1 MSNVSGAIS
10 ELNHTINTFESSVDV
25 HVQNIHQS
33 SLDVDAATERIYE
46 KILQFRQDMEHGEQ
60 KQLAHE
66 NIIRIDQIIKEQ
78 FSNYETIRR
87 TVMGVVRDFDIN
99 LVRNSTIQE
108 LSEELWITSS
118 RYWLSYALIAITA
131 WVNNYPDVAKNALAE
146 CGRKDA
152 IKTTLF
158 FCLLNLRF
166 NRMDAAKKWF
176 YEYFK
181 TLDPTMLQQE
191 TAVMLQA
198 FLNGIFGKD
207 KELEYEVIQVIDQ
220 WISIINEDAAICEE
234 LVSAYE
240 TYIHNLNPNVT
251 FDYQAIRDYC
261 SNSEELAKSFKDVS
275 KYQMLLDLLQSLNV
289 EEQVQNES
297 NYSERVDA
305 VLINLISNYDAEELD
320 LRNQQEY
327 FNMIVR
333 NEGEVEKADAQYEAA
348 MALQNEHFNIGK
360 QMIKWAIYD
369 DDDTTDVHVR
379 KFGFQNT
386 KQWFASGL
394 TRFGM
399 KVQQEFPIEYSL
411 QIDTWT
417 GVSNGEDQAELTENM
432 KNYYETNKFHNMYV
446 NTLNIVLLIAVIL
459 SAGLAFVTLYS
470 LVVTVAA
477 GAILA
482 FRCIKAAKEYPKRV
496 NAALE
501 ALGRT
506 LSEITD
512 FRQYFEESSKKKDD
526 VLSAA
531 EFI

>member
-1 MSNVSGAIS
+1 M
-10 ELNHTINTFESSVDV
+10 
-25 HVQNIHQS
+25 
-33 SLDVDAATERIYE
+33 
-46 KILQFRQDMEHGEQ
+46 
-60 KQLAHE
+60 
-66 NIIRIDQIIKEQ
+66 
-78 FSNYETIRR
+78 
-87 TVMGVVRDFDIN
+87 
-99 LVRNSTIQE
+99 
-108 LSEELWITSS
+108 
-118 RYWLSYALIAITA
+118 
-131 WVNNYPDVAKNALAE
+131 
-146 CGRKDA
+146 
-152 IKTTLF
+152 
-158 FCLLNLRF
+158 NLRF

-360 QMIKWAIYD
+360 QMIKL
-369 DDDTTDVHVR
+369 R
-379 KFGFQNT
+379 
-386 KQWFASGL
+386 
-394 TRFGM
+394 R
-399 KVQQEFPIEYSL
+399 
-411 QIDTWT
+411 
-417 GVSNGEDQAELTENM
+417 
-432 KNYYETNKFHNMYV
+432 
-446 NTLNIVLLIAVIL
+446 
-459 SAGLAFVTLYS
+459 
-470 LVVTVAA
+470 
-477 GAILA
+477 
-482 FRCIKAAKEYPKRV
+482 
-496 NAALE
+496 
-501 ALGRT
+501 
-506 LSEITD
+506 
-512 FRQYFEESSKKKDD
+512 
-526 VLSAA
+526 
-531 EFI
+531 

>member
-496 NAALE
+496 NSALE

-512 FRQYFEESSKKKDD
+512 FRQYFEVSSNKKDD